1 MPHHFLRE
9 KVEDS
14 TVKLDLVPSANN
26 LADILTKALP
36 QAGFDQLQ
44 EENGL
49 GRYQSPAQGEV

>member
-9 KVEDS
+9 RVENS
-14 TVKLDLVPSANN
+14 TVKVNSVPSANN
-26 LADILTKALP
+26 FADILTKAFS
-36 QAGFDQLQ
+36 QAAFDQLQ